1 MGQIVSS
8 AAKPKRCNISKLSQ
22 LGTPAAGEHIL
33 VSSDN
38 SMNAAGQG
46 NFDSYIVGDGTTA
59 ATARPLNKINADIIA
74 LIEDVESNIVDKTE
88 FALQWTDNRLLR
100 SNGGVTTISEGAAQY
115 NRCAATE
122 KVECA
127 NYVGKTFV
135 ITHGVITGDKTE
147 FIFYNGNTGITT
159 SYVEYDGSGT
169 ANVVVPENA
178 THFRVG
184 VYVALN
190 GGVLADGKSAA
201 SVTYSQ
207 FLLVKK
213 SDIADN
219 LTTDDATKVL
229 SAKQGKIL
237 SDDLEDVKAK
247 VEEIAPEQIV
257 PFPITWVD
265 NRLLRSNGS
274 TQDFTED
281 QTGYYNRFA
290 TTNQIPCVD
299 YTGNEL
305 TINYGV
311 EKTFLAFYNSNN
323 NLIGTSYTQFTGTG
337 VGVATIPSNAVYF
350 LIGISVDHSN
360 VNYTE
365 SKDAVSASV
374 TIIVEQDGN
383 IQQRLY
389 AQKLFG
395 AIDYAMP
402 TDFDYSQLLF
412 FGQSFAQ
419 GGSSAPVTTGVI
431 PNCYMFGDN
440 VKARTG
446 SAFNP
451 LQLRTDVSEPYE
463 YPVVSCANALSRMY
477 RRYTHDIN
485 IVASTA
491 GTSGASLQTL
501 IQSYIS
507 NVVTMQTN
515 MKSVAD
521 NENKSVGCFAIVFM
535 QGESDYGGRDNST
548 PDKDDYKALLL
559 QTKNALQQSCM
570 TNLGQERKPLFF
582 IYQTSGGWVHDYTDI
597 DNSTL
602 GVSMAQIEFAQE
614 NDDVVLI
621 SPCYQ
626 VTTYT
631 DNHPSCNGYRW
642 LGEYYAKAI
651 WQTLYRGWRFSN
663 PIPKEFVREDNRII
677 IYISS
682 CILPLKFDT
691 WTLPRQANY
700 GFKVTAD
707 GTEVGITDISLENNA
722 IVLTL
727 GSSIAS
733 ATSVKVTY
741 GGVGVGRG
749 NICDSDTWST
759 WLKYL
764 SDANDTGYDGNRV
777 IGQSPTAEG
786 GGSLVG
792 QNYPMNNFLSIFYK
806 ELVSE

>member
-8 AAKPKRCNISKLSQ
+8 AAKPKRCNIQSLSS

-59 ATARPLNKINADIIA
+59 ATALPLNKINADIIA
-74 LIEDVESNIVDKTE
+74 LIAEVQSNIEEKYTFPLTWV
-88 FALQWTDNRLLR
+88 DNRLLR
-100 SNGGVTTISEGAAQY
+100 SNGGITSIDSSSTGYYNKCSTTDQTACTDY
-115 NRCAATE
+115 R
-122 KVECA
+122 
-127 NYVGKTFV
+127 GKT
-135 ITHGVITGDKTE
+135 IKLHHGVTGNRTS
-147 FIFYNGNTGITT
+147 IMFYNGNSGITGT
-159 SYVEYDGSGT
+159 YTEYNGDGVE
-169 ANVVVPENA
+169 NVVVPADA
-178 THFRVG
+178 TSFRLC
-184 VYVALN
+184 VYCNNTSLLSDSKAAAVA
-190 GGVLADGKSAA
+190 DY
-201 SVTYSQ
+201 SV

-213 SDIADN
+213 EDIADN
-219 LTTDDATKVL
+219 LTTDNSEKVL

-237 SDDLEDVKAK
+237 NDSVTELRTDVD
-247 VEEIAPEQIV
+247 EIISGQTQRNDIT
-257 PFPITWVD
+257 FTWVD

-274 TQDFTED
+274 TKDITSD
-281 QTGYYNRFA
+281 QTAYWNRYA
-290 TTNQIPCVD
+290 TSNQISCADITGREITID
-299 YTGNEL
+299 YGIENT
-305 TINYGV
+305 YV
-311 EKTFLAFYNSNN
+311 AFYNSNG
-323 NLIGTSYTQFTGTG
+323 NLIGTSYTSFTG
-337 VGVATIPSNAVYF
+337 VGTANIQVPSNAVYM
-350 LIGISVDHSN
+350 LVCTTVANSSN
-360 VNYTE
+360 YSTA
-365 SKDAVSASV
+365 KDAVILYYI
-374 TIIVEQDGN
+374 TEKTEDN
-383 IQQRLY
+383 HIQRVDY
-389 AQKLFG
+389 SQKLFG

-431 PNCYMFGDN
+431 PNCYMFGDH
-440 VKARTG
+440 VKALTG

-491 GTSGASLQTL
+491 GSSGSSLQTL

-521 NENKSVGCFAIVFM
+521 SENKSVGCFAIVFM
-535 QGESDYGGRDNST
+535 QGESDYGGRENST

-570 TNLGQERKPLFF
+570 TNLGQDRKPLFF
-582 IYQTSGGWVHDYTDI
+582 IYQTSGSWVKDYTGI
-597 DNSTL
+597 DNSEL

-614 NDDVVLI
+614 NDDVILI
-621 SPCYQ
+621 SPAYQ

-631 DNHPSCNGYRW
+631 DNHPSSNGYRW
-642 LGEYYAKAI
+642 LGEMYAKAI

-663 PIPKEFVREDNRII
+663 PIPKEFVREDKRII
-677 IYISS
+677 IYVSS
-682 CILPLKFDT
+682 CILPLKLDT
-691 WTLPRQANY
+691 WTLPRQTNY

-707 GTEVGITDISLENNA
+707 GTEVGITDIALENNA

-727 GSSIAS
+727 GSSIAE